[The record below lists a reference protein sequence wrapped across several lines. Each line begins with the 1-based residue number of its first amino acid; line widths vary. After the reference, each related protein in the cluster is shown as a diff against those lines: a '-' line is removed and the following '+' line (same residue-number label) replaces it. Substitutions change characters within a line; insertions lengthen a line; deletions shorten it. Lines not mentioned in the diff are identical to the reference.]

1 MTLAHPNQTPKGITN
16 ESRCRGSHPCQ
27 TGTRVRSAKGAR
39 AFVAPTRKED
49 GCIRYDLFVD
59 LDDPTKFTFIEE
71 WESREALDK
80 HGKSDHI
87 AIGRAA
93 FPELWLSTLG
103 TSRHESSLSL
113 LRIAMDRFPHILF
126 DRFTHHS
133 QHQGHELLGHKAVG
147 FGVGLHTQFD
157 LPVG

>member
-1 MTLAHPNQTPKGITN
+1 MLIQIKCQKGLRMKVDVVAHIHAKPGR
-16 ESRCRGSHPCQ
+16 ESDLRK
-27 TGTRVRSAKGAR
+27 VLE

-93 FPELWLSTLG
+93 FPELLAQPPWVQVVTKVL
-103 TSRHESSLSL
+103 
-113 LRIAMDRFPHILF
+113 
-126 DRFTHHS
+126 
-133 QHQGHELLGHKAVG
+133 
-147 FGVGLHTQFD
+147 
-157 LPVG
+157 